1 MVEQLGCNGNIQD
14 VSTNGNIGGN
24 SMNNNN
30 DTFRENVRQSNGNF
44 YTPRERVETTIGMTE
59 KVKIGCGTIFITVNY
74 DEDGICEVFT
84 NLGRAGGCP
93 SQSEATARVVSI
105 ALRSGVSVQAI
116 IDQLKGIRCLSTVRQ
131 KGLQVLSCPDAI
143 GKVIE
148 KVYKSQSTI
157 DSNNEIQ
164 EVNHKI

>member
-1 MVEQLGCNGNIQD
+1 V
-14 VSTNGNIGGN
+14 GGVK
-24 SMNNNN
+24 SMKNN
-30 DTFRENVRQSNGNF
+30 DYTCREKVRQSNGNF
-44 YTPRERVETTIGMTE
+44 YIPRERPETTIGMTE

-105 ALRSGVSVQAI
+105 ALRSGVSVQSI
-116 IDQLKGIRCLSTVRQ
+116 IDQLKGIRCLSTVRK

-143 GKVIE
+143 GKVLE
-148 KVYKSQSTI
+148 KVYKSQCTI
-157 DSNNEIQ
+157 DSNYEIQ
-164 EVNHKI
+164 EEENHVVDEVKE

>member
-1 MVEQLGCNGNIQD
+1 MK
-14 VSTNGNIGGN
+14 
-24 SMNNNN
+24 NN
-30 DTFRENVRQSNGNF
+30 DYTCRGKVRRSNDN
-44 YTPRERVETTIGMTE
+44 YYIPRERPETTIGMTE

-105 ALRSGVSVQAI
+105 ALRSGVSVQSI
-116 IDQLKGIRCLSTVRQ
+116 IDQLKGIRCLSTVRK

-143 GKVIE
+143 GKVLE
-148 KVYKSQSTI
+148 KVYKSQCTI
-157 DSNNEIQ
+157 DSNYEIQ
-164 EVNHKI
+164 EEVKE

>member
-1 MVEQLGCNGNIQD
+1 MK
-14 VSTNGNIGGN
+14 
-24 SMNNNN
+24 NN
-30 DTFRENVRQSNGNF
+30 DYTCREKVRQSNGNF
-44 YTPRERVETTIGMTE
+44 YIPRERPETTIGMTE

-105 ALRSGVSVQAI
+105 ALRSGVSVQSI
-116 IDQLKGIRCLSTVRQ
+116 IDQLKGIRCLSTVRK

-143 GKVIE
+143 GKVLE
-148 KVYKSQSTI
+148 KVYKSQCTI
-157 DSNNEIQ
+157 DSNYEIQ
-164 EVNHKI
+164 EEENHVVDEVKE